1 MLENL
6 LSIDGFIIV
15 NKTLCKK
22 IGLNASA
29 IIGVLY
35 SEYNF
40 WKSQNKLTDDGFFY
54 CTRDKIESI
63 IGLSAHEQRTAIKKL
78 VELNIVETK
87 LIGIPATSHYR
98 INENELLSI
107 LSNEQDTKDINN
119 KMLKNL
125 TSSREEIKQLDT
137 KNFNTNNNIYNN
149 NKNNNKDYNKC
160 VQSTKSSKSKISK
173 KDKILKMVEKKC
185 LEFDIVDD
193 VIDKLFEF
201 YSVLIENNKLV
212 SEQKVNADLSNLAKV
227 NYNKQLQT
235 INEALK
241 RGWTTL
247 EPKWLENTGTKGQ
260 SKNTLIHHEQ
270 KIADK
275 NKSNFTF
282 S

>member
-78 VELNIVETK
+78 VELNIVDTK
-87 LIGIPATSHYR
+87 LIGIPATSHYK

-107 LSNEQDTKDINN
+107 LSNDQDTKDINN

-125 TSSREEIKQLDT
+125 TSSSEEIKQLDT

-185 LEFDIVDD
+185 LEYDIEDE

-201 YSVLIENNKLV
+201 YNVLLDNNKLV

-227 NYNKQLQT
+227 NYNKQLKT
-235 INEALK
+235 INEALN

-247 EPKWLENTGTKGQ
+247 EPKWLENIGTKGQ

-270 KIADK
+270 KIAK
-275 NKSNFTF
+275 NKGDIIV
-282 S
+282 

>member
-40 WKSQNKLTDDGFFY
+40 WKSKNKLTDDGFFY

-63 IGLSAHEQRTAIKKL
+63 IGLSAHEQRAAIKKL

-87 LIGIPATSHYR
+87 LIGIPATSHYK

-125 TSSREEIKQLDT
+125 TSSNEEIKQLDT

-149 NKNNNKDYNKC
+149 KDYNKC
-160 VQSTKSSKSKISK
+160 VQSTNSKKSKISK

-201 YSVLIENNKLV
+201 YNVLIDNNKLV

-235 INEALK
+235 INEALN
-241 RGWTTL
+241 RGWATL
-247 EPKWLENTGTKGQ
+247 NPEWLDNIGTGKQ
-260 SKNTLIHHEQ
+260 NKNTLIHHEQ
-270 KIADK
+270 KIAK
-275 NKSNFTF
+275 NKGGIIV
-282 S
+282 

>member
-1 MLENL
+1 MKLLKMFASSAHITFNKYIAKKFGVDEAILFGELCSKYEQYTDGEIGTENDEFYCTIENLIDDTCLTEYRIRNAMKNLVAGDL
-6 LSIDGFIIV
+6 LSIH
-15 NKTLCKK
+15 KK
-22 IGLNASA
+22 
-29 IIGVLY
+29 
-35 SEYNF
+35 
-40 WKSQNKLTDDGFFY
+40 
-54 CTRDKIESI
+54 
-63 IGLSAHEQRTAIKKL
+63 
-78 VELNIVETK
+78 
-87 LIGIPATSHYR
+87 GIPAKNWYKL
-98 INENELLSI
+98 NENRI
-107 LSNEQDTKDINN
+107 LDLCDIDVQR
-119 KMLKNL
+119 
-125 TSSREEIKQLDT
+125 TSPIK
-137 KNFNTNNNIYNN
+137 FNTTRDDKNVITSDDNSNTTIYNKKEN
-149 NKNNNKDYNKC
+149 KKEIIKNNS

-185 LEFDIVDD
+185 FEYDIVDD

-247 EPKWLENTGTKGQ
+247 EPKWLDNMSTGK
-260 SKNTLIHHEQ
+260 SNKNTLIHHEQ

>member
-1 MLENL
+1 MKDISGGTLVIQGWMVQDLQLKGNELMVFAIIHNITQDGTSQFYGSLDYLASWCNATKQGIIKNL
-6 LSIDGFIIV
+6 DSLVSKGFI
-15 NKTLCKK
+15 T
-22 IGLNASA
+22 
-29 IIGVLY
+29 
-35 SEYNF
+35 
-40 WKSQNKLTDDGFFY
+40 
-54 CTRDKIESI
+54 KIETAN
-63 IGLSAHEQRTAIKKL
+63 GL
-78 VELNIVETK
+78 
-87 LIGIPATSHYR
+87 
-98 INENELLSI
+98 
-107 LSNEQDTKDINN
+107 
-119 KMLKNL
+119 
-125 TSSREEIKQLDT
+125 
-137 KNFNTNNNIYNN
+137 TNNYITNIHNETVKQSLIPVKQSLIEPLNKVECSVKQSLPNN
-149 NKNNNKDYNKC
+149 INILKDNNKDNIKNS

-185 LEFDIVDD
+185 FEYDIVDD

-201 YSVLIENNKLV
+201 YSVLLENNKLV

-235 INEALK
+235 INEALN

>member
-87 LIGIPATSHYR
+87 LIGIPATSHYK
-98 INENELLSI
+98 INEQELLSI
-107 LSNEQDTKDINN
+107 LSDEQDTKDINN

-125 TSSREEIKQLDT
+125 TSSSEEIKQLDT

-160 VQSTKSSKSKISK
+160 VQITNSKKSKISK
-173 KDKILKMVEKKC
+173 KDKILKMIEKKC
-185 LEFDIVDD
+185 LEFDIEDE

-201 YSVLIENNKLV
+201 YNVLLDNNKLV

-235 INEALK
+235 INEALN

-247 EPKWLENTGTKGQ
+247 NPEWLDNIGTGKQ
-260 SKNTLIHHEQ
+260 AKNTLIHHEQ
-270 KIADK
+270 KIAK
-275 NKSNFTF
+275 NKGGIIV
-282 S
+282 

>member
-1 MLENL
+1 MKDISGGTLVIQGWMVQDLQLKGNELMVFAIIHNITQDGTSQFYGSLDYLASWCNATKQGIIKNL
-6 LSIDGFIIV
+6 DSLVSKGFI
-15 NKTLCKK
+15 T
-22 IGLNASA
+22 
-29 IIGVLY
+29 
-35 SEYNF
+35 
-40 WKSQNKLTDDGFFY
+40 
-54 CTRDKIESI
+54 KIETAN
-63 IGLSAHEQRTAIKKL
+63 GL
-78 VELNIVETK
+78 
-87 LIGIPATSHYR
+87 
-98 INENELLSI
+98 
-107 LSNEQDTKDINN
+107 
-119 KMLKNL
+119 
-125 TSSREEIKQLDT
+125 
-137 KNFNTNNNIYNN
+137 TNNYITNIHNETVKQSLIPVKQSLIEPLNKVECSVKQSLPNN
-149 NKNNNKDYNKC
+149 INILKDNNKDNIKNS

-185 LEFDIVDD
+185 FEYDIVDD

-201 YSVLIENNKLV
+201 YSVLLENNKLV